1 MEYVIVICGFV
12 GGWLLV
18 AGPVWQAAIELR
30 EEEFDQEAIEAAK
43 SSLAP
48 SPKVS
53 AWWWL
58 LPPVAYFLQARRQ
71 RVARQAF
78 QDSLLPEQ
86 LKQTISFLNKANGWV
101 VVALGGFLLAVKET
115 WELVSDLHWPQWVF
129 WVLIVVMPILA
140 IGNAVRRIIN
150 THNALNPEQ
159 PLGRKR

>member
-1 MEYVIVICGFV
+1 MEYVIAICGFI

-30 EEEFDQEAIEAAK
+30 EEEVDRDAIEAVK
-43 SSLAP
+43 SSAP
-48 SPKVS
+48 PPPKVS

-58 LPPVAYFLQARRQ
+58 LPPVAYFLQSRRQ
-71 RVARQAF
+71 RAARQAV
-78 QDSLLPEQ
+78 QDALPPEQ

-115 WELVSDLHWPQWVF
+115 WELVDLLHLAQWVF
-129 WVLIVVMPILA
+129 WVLVVIMPILA
-140 IGNAVRRIIN
+140 IGNAVRKVIN
-150 THNALNPEQ
+150 THNALNPDQ